1 MLAKID
7 FTLFSNPKDSYILF
21 EASLIPGSPFYDEL
35 PKTKNANQIYNQGA
49 KNSLLDDFM
58 IQKFIDLMGVNFMY
72 IPFVLSVIHKPIMY
86 ITHQITKIYEE
97 TPIKE
102 LFQNQQVIKTIQFT

>member
-7 FTLFSNPKDSYILF
+7 FTLFSNPKDSHILF

-35 PKTKNANQIYNQGA
+35 PKTKAANQIYGQGN

-58 IQKFIDLMGVNFMY
+58 IQKFIDLLGVNFMY
-72 IPFVLSVIHKPIMY
+72 IPFVLSVIYGPIMK
-86 ITHQITKIYEE
+86 ITDQINNIYEH

-102 LFQNQQVIKTIQFT
+102 LFQSQTVIKLY